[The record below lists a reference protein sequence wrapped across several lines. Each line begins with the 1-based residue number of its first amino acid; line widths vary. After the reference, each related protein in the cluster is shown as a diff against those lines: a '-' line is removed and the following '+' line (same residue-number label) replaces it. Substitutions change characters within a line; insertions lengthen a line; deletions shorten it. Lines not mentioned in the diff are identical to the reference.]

1 VAARRGTRSFAT
13 ESIESYITKSSIQRR
28 AATEGRPYSSIRAAH
43 FMIVLE
49 TERLFLR
56 GFTVADAEFILALL
70 NEPSFL
76 RYIGD
81 KKVRTVQDAEQYIL
95 NGPVA
100 SYERHGFGLGLVEL
114 KNTHTPI
121 GMCGLL
127 KRDELP
133 DPDIGFA
140 FLPDFWNKGYAFEAA
155 AAVMKDA
162 RERLKLPRI
171 LAITNQDNEPSIKLL
186 QKLGLQIERVI
197 KMSTDSTELFLL
209 SSTHPQ

>member
-1 VAARRGTRSFAT
+1 
-13 ESIESYITKSSIQRR
+13 
-28 AATEGRPYSSIRAAH
+28 
-43 FMIVLE
+43 MIVLE

-56 GFTVADAEFILALL
+56 GFNVGDAEFILALL

-81 KKVRTVQDAEQYIL
+81 KKVRTVQDAEKYIL

-100 SYERHGFGLGLVEL
+100 SYERHGFGLCLVEL
-114 KNTHTPI
+114 KETHTPI

-127 KRDELP
+127 KREELP

-140 FLPDFWNKGYAFEAA
+140 FLPDFWNKGFAYEAT

-162 RERLKLPRI
+162 RERLNLERI
-171 LAITNQDNEPSIKLL
+171 LAITNQDNEASIKLL

-197 KMSTDSTELFLL
+197 TMPADSTELFLL
-209 SSTHPQ
+209 ST

>member
-1 VAARRGTRSFAT
+1 
-13 ESIESYITKSSIQRR
+13 
-28 AATEGRPYSSIRAAH
+28 
-43 FMIVLE
+43 MIVLE

-56 GFTVADAEFILALL
+56 EFNVGDAEFILALL

-76 RYIGD
+76 RFIGD
-81 KKVRTVQDAEQYIL
+81 KKVRTVQDAQKYIL

-100 SYERHGFGLGLVEL
+100 SYERHGFGLCLVEL
-114 KNTHTPI
+114 KDTHTPI

-140 FLPDFWNKGYAFEAA
+140 FLPDFWNKGFAYEAA
-155 AAVMKDA
+155 AAVMKAA
-162 RERLKLPRI
+162 RERLNLERI
-171 LAITNQDNEPSIKLL
+171 LAITNQDNEASIKLL
-186 QKLGLQIERVI
+186 QKLGLQIERLI

-209 SSTHPQ
+209 ST